1 MVEALANL
9 ATDGSLINLL
19 LAIILGGLVGL
30 ERELHGRAAGFRT
43 HILVCLGA
51 TIITLAS
58 TRLYSNFAALTS
70 DSPIRIDPGR
80 ITAGIV
86 TGIGFLGAGVILS
99 FDNTVRGLTTAA
111 CVWFTAGL
119 GITIGI
125 GLRLLACEATFFALV
140 VLFLFGKIE
149 DCIPQDWYGKLSV
162 TANRKIGF
170 LQELVDICRNH
181 GLTVKGYEIIDNIK
195 ADSLTIV
202 LNIRFKRQEE
212 YIGQILVDELTK
224 KEGIRQVQWK

>member
-1 MVEALANL
+1 MVRFLANL
-9 ATDGSLINLL
+9 TTDGSLINIL

-30 ERELHGRAAGFRT
+30 ERELHGRAAGLRT

-58 TRLYSNFAALTS
+58 TRLYSNFATLTS
-70 DSPIRIDPGR
+70 DSTMRINPGR
-80 ITAGIV
+80 IAAGIV
-86 TGIGFLGAGVILS
+86 TGIGFLGAGVILR
-99 FDNTVRGLTTAA
+99 FENTVRGLTTAA

-125 GLRLLACEATFFALV
+125 GLRLLACEATFFALI

-149 DCIPQDWYGKLSV
+149 NCIPQDWYGKLSV

-170 LQELVDICRNH
+170 LQELVDICSNH

-212 YIGQILVDELTK
+212 YIGQILC
-224 KEGIRQVQWK
+224 G